1 VTAGELRALL
11 ALALRAADGHGPHA
25 EAARNLV
32 LTMLLAQLLAG
43 AGHAGPPHA
52 ARRAP
57 RHARPRRHR
66 QPHRPSLA
74 GRRPR
79 G

>member
-1 VTAGELRALL
+1 M
-11 ALALRAADGHGPHA
+11 ALALRASGGRAAHA
-25 EAARNLV
+25 EAARRLL
-32 LTMLLAQLLAG
+32 LTLILARLLAD

-57 RHARPRRHR
+57 RHQRPFRHR
-66 QPHRPSLA
+66 LPHRDTLS

>member
-1 VTAGELRALL
+1 MRDGLGTIPAWVLRAQGGAGAHAELARQVVLALLL
-11 ALALRAADGHGPHA
+11 ARLLA
-25 EAARNLV
+25 EA
-32 LTMLLAQLLAG
+32 Q
-43 AGHAGPPHA
+43 HDGPPHA

-66 QPHRPSLA
+66 LPHRDSLC